1 MAAVKSPSIHQHS
14 VVLIFIFLGIIKPI
28 LVSWKSISAEA
39 CVCVCVEDGVGYRGA
54 YAAVQITTPSF
65 VLLCIR
71 GFQELPVKFYV
82 TAPIRALR

>member
-39 CVCVCVEDGVGYRGA
+39 CVCVEDGVGYRAA
-54 YAAVQITTPSF
+54 YAAVQITT
-65 VLLCIR
+65 
-71 GFQELPVKFYV
+71 LPYED
-82 TAPIRALR
+82 